1 MQTCIE
7 QNLNVENFP
16 FISRHIILRVLYYLY
31 FVNSRILGSLD
42 DKSVASPIDFIS
54 LKIHLKSSNHFA
66 INHAESISIPW
77 FLLVYSINFDHL
89 ALLTFQ
95 RAKEPARF
103 PLQAVVKS
111 TSSLVNTCPRSFDDV
126 RLDREANTLELTELV
141 NHGVVKKRVDLSF
154 RRSFE
159 RRNTIRIE
167 STAVHGWNDSW
178 FISERGWYYTFSS
191 DNLPRSYMFS
201 WFSWIFKKAVLLWD
215 LWTNWNVR

>member
-1 MQTCIE
+1 M
-7 QNLNVENFP
+7 
-16 FISRHIILRVLYYLY
+16 
-31 FVNSRILGSLD
+31 LGSLD
-42 DKSVASPIDFIS
+42 YKSIALPTDFIS
-54 LKIHLKSSNHFA
+54 LKIHLESSNRFA

-95 RAKEPARF
+95 RAKEPVRS
-103 PLQAVVKS
+103 PLQAVVKA

-167 STAVHGWNDSW
+167 SMAAHGWNDSW
-178 FISERGWYYTFSS
+178 YISERGWYYTFSS
-191 DNLPRSYMFS
+191 DNLPRSYILS
-201 WFSWIFKKAVLLWD
+201 WFSWVFKKVVLLWD
-215 LWTNWNVR
+215 LRTSWNVR